1 MVQEYN
7 FFDDEEIVFNGLIS
21 SLRSSKS
28 NIKDLTATIDGKEVK
43 INIGDTF
50 KFSPNNQQGVEI
62 YKITKSDKK
71 GWNLKKIDY
80 FSDESGSG
88 SGSGSQRGQK
98 RSRSRSRSRSSSP
111 VMAKKS
117 PVEIKLLRDPNWND
131 TAFYDAVDKYLHDV
145 DKYLQLNK
153 LNNGDEIQFIYEKES
168 ESQPSDFNDY
178 SSTSSI
184 NYGIYKYVINYNKK
198 PGNMQPYDLK
208 KIEIKASKK
217 PKYTSGGRKT
227 YKKKGKKT
235 YKKRS
240 RKHNKKRK
248 TRKL

>member
-1 MVQEYN
+1 MGNEYN

-71 GWNLKKIDY
+71 EWNLKKIDY
-80 FSDESGSG
+80 FSDEPKSESGSG
-88 SGSGSQRGQK
+88 SGYQRGK
-98 RSRSRSRSRSSSP
+98 KRSRSRSSSP

-117 PVEIKLLRDPNWND
+117 PVEIELFSDPNWND
-131 TAFYDAVDKYLHDV
+131 TAFYDAVDDYL
-145 DKYLQLNK
+145 KLNK
-153 LNNGDEIQFIYEKES
+153 LNNGDKIKFIYEKDS

-178 SSTSSI
+178 SPTSSI
-184 NYGIYKYVINYNKK
+184 NYGIYKYVINDEMR

-208 KIEIKASKK
+208 EIKASKK
-217 PKYTSGGRKT
+217 PKYTGGGRKT

-235 YKKRS
+235 YKKKS

>member
-1 MVQEYN
+1 MGKEYN
-7 FFDDEEIVFNGLIS
+7 FFDDEELEFNSLIS
-21 SLRSSKS
+21 SLKSSTS
-28 NIKDLTATIDGKEVK
+28 YIKDLTSTIDGKEVK

-80 FSDESGSG
+80 FSDEPKSESGSG
-88 SGSGSQRGQK
+88 SGSHRGK
-98 RSRSRSRSRSSSP
+98 KRSRSRSSSP

-117 PVEIKLLRDPNWND
+117 PVEIELFSDPNWND
-131 TAFYDAVDKYLHDV
+131 TAFYDAVDDYL
-145 DKYLQLNK
+145 KLNK
-153 LNNGDEIQFIYEKES
+153 LNNGDKIKFIYEKDS

-178 SSTSSI
+178 SPTSSI
-184 NYGIYKYVINYNKK
+184 NYGIYKYVINYNKI
-198 PGNMQPYDLK
+198 PGNMQPYDLT
-208 KIEIKASKK
+208 EIKASKK
-217 PKYTSGGRKT
+217 PKYTGGGRKT

-235 YKKRS
+235 YKKKS

>member
-1 MVQEYN
+1 MGKEYN
-7 FFDDEEIVFNGLIS
+7 FFEDDELEFNSLIS
-21 SLRSSKS
+21 FLKSSES
-28 NIKDLTATIDGKEVK
+28 DIKDLTATIDGKKVK

-50 KFSPNNQQGVEI
+50 KFSPNNQQGMKI
-62 YKITKSDKK
+62 YIITKSDKK
-71 GWNLKKIDY
+71 GWNLNKIDY

-88 SGSGSQRGQK
+88 SGSQRGK
-98 RSRSRSRSRSSSP
+98 KRSRSRSRSSSP

-131 TAFYDAVDKYLHDV
+131 TAFYDAV

-184 NYGIYKYVINYNKK
+184 NYGIYKYVINYNKI